1 MNLGPIKL
9 EWMIDTDDP
18 GWGDFLTA
26 YRPFLDR
33 TAGHLTIE
41 AEIIAP
47 RAGAARPVLPASFI
61 RHRRLKGSDFV
72 LGDDLIRGSAR
83 GPARLACSI
92 HPILLTGQG
101 LRVLEQFLYLLFY
114 ETALARAARES
125 EAPFLLH
132 SSGVL
137 HRGGV
142 FAFCGPAGSGKSTAL
157 SLCPAGSLL
166 GDEALVFSGGRG
178 EAPRTRDWRV
188 ASSPINPFC
197 PKSGG
202 GGPLARLCL
211 LEQAPQHALA
221 DISRR
226 EAVPRLVAEVIA
238 PIGLFET
245 DLSLAM
251 GRALTCALS
260 LFATG
265 RVKRLRFRPDPGFWS
280 LLDPDD

>member
-1 MNLGPIKL
+1 LPATMNLGPIKL

-166 GDEALVFSGGRG
+166 GD
-178 EAPRTRDWRV
+178 
-188 ASSPINPFC
+188 
-197 PKSGG
+197 
-202 GGPLARLCL
+202 
-211 LEQAPQHALA
+211 
-221 DISRR
+221 ISRR